1 MIAAG
6 LQNLPKFY
14 RAILV
19 DLVRIVYVD
28 CEPNAV
34 VRMLDPIF
42 LRTTPSRYT
51 AEPDNDLQIN
61 GRFDAFPEL
70 RPDGSY
76 PDAKRIMI
84 DIMKQHRFDTPDSDS
99 SEFCNA
105 VLSSLAL
112 LLQFGKFTH
121 LTDSNGV
128 STAAYIE
135 GVMGGAAN
143 YETMPPGMKENMLEL
158 LHAVV
163 GLLDTSRECICFTW
177 RYVNLDCPELAG
189 ETDFTVTKYT
199 HPIVQAKL
207 QILDMCM
214 FLFDYRMNARMHC
227 AFATYTSIFTQLE
240 ERGELQAHDP
250 IQVFVVYSH
259 WHEFMSR

>member
-1 MIAAG
+1 
-6 LQNLPKFY
+6 
-14 RAILV
+14 
-19 DLVRIVYVD
+19 
-28 CEPNAV
+28 
-34 VRMLDPIF
+34 MLDPIF

-84 DIMKQHRFDTPDSDS
+84 NIMKQHRFDTPDSDS

-105 VLSSLAL
+105 VLSSLRL

-135 GVMGGAAN
+135 GAMGGAAH
-143 YETMPPGMKENMLEL
+143 YEIMPPGMKENMLEL
-158 LHAVV
+158 LHAIV
-163 GLLDTSRECICFTW
+163 GLLDTSREFICFTW
-177 RYVNLDCPELAG
+177 RCVDLECPG

-240 ERGELQAHDP
+240 ERGEVQALDS
-250 IQVFVVYSH
+250 IQVFAVHSH
-259 WHEFMSR
+259 QLKSVSR